1 MSKLVNNLISKGY
14 LKTGII
20 IDAFSEIHRIEF
32 VPEELE
38 SESEADIPLPIG
50 HGQTISQPATVAI
63 MFELLNPDRG
73 QNILDIGS
81 GSGWTT
87 SLLSYIVGPKGKVT
101 ALDRIK
107 ELLERG
113 KANSEKFGYVRK
125 GIAEFYLADGNE
137 GYKDNAPYD
146 RILVSAAADFVPKA
160 LQEQLK
166 MGGKMVI
173 PVHNDIWFIEK
184 RGENDYYKEEYPGFA
199 FVPLVE
205 ETNMYI

>member
-1 MSKLVNNLISKGY
+1 MSKLVNNLIRKGY
-14 LKTGII
+14 LKTGIV

-38 SESEADIPLPIG
+38 TESEADIPLPIG

-63 MFELLNPDRG
+63 MFELLNPGRG
-73 QNILDIGS
+73 QNILDVGS

-87 SLLSYIVGPKGKVT
+87 ALLSYIVGSRGKVT

-107 ELLERG
+107 ELLEKG
-113 KANSEKFGYVRK
+113 KDNTDKFGYVKK
-125 GIAEFYLADGNE
+125 GIAEFHLGDGNN
-137 GYKDNAPYD
+137 GYQENAPYD
-146 RILVSAAADFVPKA
+146 RILVSAAADFVPKP

-166 MGGKMVI
+166 IGGRMVI

-184 RGENDYYKEEYPGFA
+184 RAENDYYKEEYPGFA